1 MWLGKRV
8 FAEVERELLWK
19 CRAGDWKSYEPI
31 VRAYE
36 GRLFGVAI
44 GLVHNVDD
52 ARDLVQDTFVRA
64 FKSMDL
70 YDPERPFL
78 GWILCVCR
86 NLCIDF
92 LRRRR
97 FGRSL
102 EGDQDGVP
110 FQVADPN
117 AQTDRPA
124 LDEETRSL
132 IWVALG
138 RLSDEHREVVVLKDM
153 QDLEY
158 GEIAQILNIPQ
169 GTVASRVYYAR
180 RALREILEGM
190 GVEYP

>member
-1 MWLGKRV
+1 M
-8 FAEVERELLWK
+8 FAEVERELLHK
-19 CRAGDWKSYEPI
+19 CRAGDWKAYEPI

-36 GRLFGVAI
+36 GRLYGVALS
-44 GLVHNVDD
+44 LVRNTED

-78 GWILCVCR
+78 GWVLSVCR
-86 NLCIDF
+86 NICIDF

-102 EGDQDGVP
+102 EGDQDEKP
-110 FQVADPN
+110 LQISDPG
-117 AQTDRPA
+117 AQTDRSL
-124 LDEETRSL
+124 LDKETRSL
-132 IWVALG
+132 IWKALG
-138 RLSDEHREVVVLKDM
+138 QLSDEHREVLVLKDM

-158 GEIAQILNIPQ
+158 GEIAEILNIPQ
-169 GTVASRVYYAR
+169 GTVASRAYYAR
-180 RALREILEGM
+180 QALRETLESM